1 MNPPRRVGLAGGG
14 AVSRSFVARLPTL
27 LAQLGPV
34 VGSSFRVS
42 RRIAN
47 ALRHGCAAPD
57 YSAFQHCESI
67 WLAGPESWMDR
78 VSRELGAAVPLG
90 GKTMVLCDTWR
101 NSRWPSAAWP
111 AGARVASL
119 NCIPET
125 DEKSFLAEG
134 HPEALKMVRG
144 VLSAER
150 RKVIE
155 IQPAMKTLYL
165 AGTQCA
171 AHLLLPW
178 IASAVELLRAAGF
191 SRLEATQL
199 VSALG
204 FRAVRGY
211 CRGGPKA
218 WNPAR
223 VRDLR
228 EAVARGRSDLRSDDA
243 RLIRLYESGIDLG
256 SKFFEPRASRRQ
268 TTS

>member
-1 MNPPRRVGLAGGG
+1 MNSPRRVGLAGGG
-14 AVSRSFVARLPTL
+14 AVSRSFVARMPTL

-42 RRIAN
+42 RRIVN
-47 ALRHGCAAPD
+47 SLRHGRAAHD
-57 YSAFQHCESI
+57 FSAFEDCESI

-78 VSRELGAAVPLG
+78 VSRELGGALRLT
-90 GKTMVLCDTWR
+90 GKTVVLCDTWR
-101 NSRWPSAAWP
+101 NSLWPGALRN
-111 AGARVASL
+111 AGVRVVSL
-119 NCIPET
+119 NCIPESA
-125 DEKSFLAEG
+125 EKSFLAEG
-134 HPEALKMVRG
+134 HPEALKIVRG

-155 IQPAMKTLYL
+155 IQPSSKTLYL

-178 IASAVELLRAAGF
+178 IAGAVELLRAAGF
-191 SRLEATQL
+191 SRLEATHL

-223 VRDLR
+223 VRHLR
-228 EAVARGRSDLRSDDA
+228 EAVMCGHGDLRSADPRLVKLYDA
-243 RLIRLYESGIDLG
+243 GVSQGLG
-256 SKFFEPRASRRQ
+256 FFEPETVRRQ
-268 TTS
+268 TSG